1 MFMIM
6 PWVWEGSP
14 MDAAKRF
21 RFCTKRAFESAVKH
35 CKKVSQE
42 AEAKMQPCLGV
53 GQRERP
59 ISQRVTAVV

>member
-1 MFMIM
+1 
-6 PWVWEGSP
+6 